1 MKLQEVLTEYQYN
14 NVGQF
19 RAIAESLG
27 YKEAYNKGSLLFTR
41 NDEVFRIDMDKIRSH
56 TKREPDLSAEK
67 ASMDRV
73 CQFFNRD
80 QALSPDYK
88 SVLKNEGVDIV
99 NWGDLKND
107 AKDRFTVIDHK
118 NKICYTGKELYEYA
132 LQNIHLGIDIKTQI
146 TLNELGGVE
155 TVVVAVPMLKDVD
168 LTTFIV
174 LALGEEPENIIV
186 NGTGTYK
193 YHSSVADCGVTG
205 RKLACDFYG
214 TACPIG
220 GGSPW
225 TKDGSK
231 ADVTLNIY
239 VRRLALQYLEDNDEC
254 FVYLSSCIGRSE
266 LPSAAVK
273 TVKNGMSNVQ
283 KWQIIKQ
290 PSEIIT
296 ELGLNKPVFARLCRK
311 GFI

>member
-19 RAIAESLG
+19 RAIVESLG

-118 NKICYTGKELYEYA
+118 IKSAIPEKNYMSMLCKMVTRWTGKA
-132 LQNIHLGIDIKTQI
+132 Q
-146 TLNELGGVE
+146 
-155 TVVVAVPMLKDVD
+155 
-168 LTTFIV
+168 
-174 LALGEEPENIIV
+174 
-186 NGTGTYK
+186 
-193 YHSSVADCGVTG
+193 S
-205 RKLACDFYG
+205 
-214 TACPIG
+214 
-220 GGSPW
+220 
-225 TKDGSK
+225 
-231 ADVTLNIY
+231 
-239 VRRLALQYLEDNDEC
+239 
-254 FVYLSSCIGRSE
+254 
-266 LPSAAVK
+266 
-273 TVKNGMSNVQ
+273 
-283 KWQIIKQ
+283 
-290 PSEIIT
+290 
-296 ELGLNKPVFARLCRK
+296 
-311 GFI
+311 